1 MSNPSTQPDRTL
13 PEQVEFAY
21 LTLLGHLE
29 NLAAFVQELSE
40 SPADLDIQD
49 LEQVQDRIN
58 RMLSKNFRLRHK
70 IQIHKN
76 PERQ

>member
-1 MSNPSTQPDRTL
+1 MSNPTTQPDRTL

-40 SPADLDIQD
+40 SPADIDIQD
-49 LEQVQDRIN
+49 LEQVQDRVN

-70 IQIHKN
+70 IKMFQN
-76 PERQ
+76 PER